1 MRMIK
6 AILLLAIVGMV
17 FKDAGL
23 AAAIFFG
30 WLAYVVLFIG

>member
-1 MRMIK
+1 MKTIK
-6 AILLLAIVGMV
+6 VIVLALIVALV
-17 FKDAGL
+17 ANDAGL